1 MVLRP
6 TAEVA
11 TFDPRAPVLGSAGGR
26 AQEFEEGAKGAG
38 KGLTPRQ
45 AKKAAWVQRMRERQ
59 GARGRGR
66 GRQGR
71 GAPPW
76 R

>member
-6 TAEVA
+6 PAEVT
-11 TFDPRAPVLGSAGGR
+11 TFDPRAPVVGDAGGR
-26 AQEFEEGAKGAG
+26 GHEFEDGAKGAG

-45 AKKAAWVQRMRERQ
+45 AKKAAWVQRMRNQQ
-59 GARGRGR
+59 GSRGRGR